1 MLIEKI
7 NWDGHLEADRHNDL
21 AFYEQSLLVG
31 TDAEAV
37 TLHGAQQVTLQ
48 TVGTTGAYFRF
59 NQQNAGLTQVNPD
72 YAGIAQ
78 VLRNELTGTMTL
90 GGNFNVIISGDSFN
104 NGTEV
109 TVVTALAGTKQVET
123 ATATGTVTTGGN
135 ASCVVTSGLVTG
147 SPLAVPFVVEE
158 ADEAAEIA
166 DACRAALNATAAI
179 TAHYTVGGT
188 GATITLTAKLCA
200 ENDASLNIALDDGS
214 GEGASEGVGTVAS
227 SANTTAGVA
236 LDTIASALGKI
247 VTSIN
252 ADETAGAFLTASAVS
267 DKYLTLTLDTPAAN
281 DESLVASY
289 ENDTTVGFLETD
301 STITVEGDAPG
312 DDLWFDIPGTSS
324 IEINPPA
331 GRIKPFTF
339 IYLKAPSANIQVLLQ
354 YWGTPG
360 GAIVNEVPVE
370 E

>member
-1 MLIEKI
+1 MLVEKI
-7 NWDGHLEADRHNDL
+7 DWEGHLEAECHNDL

-37 TLHGAQQVTLQ
+37 TLHGAQRIIMQ
-48 TVGTTGAYFRF
+48 TAGTDGAYFRF
-59 NQQNAGLTQVNPD
+59 NQQNTGLTQVNPD

-78 VLRNELTGTMTL
+78 VLRNELTGALTL

-104 NGTEV
+104 SGTEV
-109 TVVTALAGTKQVET
+109 TVVTALAGVKQVET
-123 ATATGTVTTGGN
+123 ATATGTVGTAGN
-135 ASCVVTSGLVTG
+135 AQCVVTSGLVTG
-147 SPLAVPFVVEE
+147 SPLTVVFPVAL
-158 ADEAAEIA
+158 ADEPAAIA
-166 DACRAALNATAAI
+166 LACRTALNATAAI
-179 TAHYTVGGT
+179 TAHYTVGGS
-188 GATITLTAKLCA
+188 GATIVLTAKLCA
-200 ENDASLNIALDDGS
+200 ANDASLNMALDDGT

-247 VTSIN
+247 VTAIN

-267 DKYLTLTLDTPAAN
+267 NKYLTLTLDTPAAN

-289 ENDTTVGFLETD
+289 ENDSTVGLLETD

-312 DDLWFDIPGTSS
+312 DGLWFTLSGTGSV
-324 IEINPPA
+324 EIAPPA
-331 GRIKPFTF
+331 GRIQPLNFV
-339 IYLKAPSANIQVLLQ
+339 YLKADSDAIQVLLQ
-354 YWGTPG
+354 YWGKPG
-360 GAIVNEVPVE
+360 GSIVNEIPAE